1 MANIRNLNEI
11 ILNLIDYFKLAQP
24 NLDTKVGTVARDL
37 FIEGPSSGLS
47 LLYDHLALISSQ
59 QSLRQ
64 LNGSD
69 LDNFGKNFGITRK
82 QPTFSTGVALLTFSS
97 LNAPIG
103 INKGDLVYASNGF
116 SFRVLNGLTISV
128 ESGNFY
134 KSIAS
139 KYRNDL
145 DFNGISDQYAVEVTV
160 QAISSGTSGN
170 IGKYSLI
177 RTSIIGIS
185 NVINVNAFSGG
196 TNQESDAFFKDR
208 IASSLSGASI
218 GTDLGYKNIALSTEG
233 VSDALIIG
241 PGDPLML
248 RDGTIVENDVVVSE
262 GAGGKTDVVILGT
275 SLQENVDS
283 FIYRDKSN
291 TNDATN
297 AKNNFVLGQIVGD
310 ENKTINKKRIDNIK
324 SGILPVQPVQELL
337 EVSASSSGSNFVP
350 KKIDQFGRVTGNYEL
365 VKDTGLFAGSPWGF
379 DTFKFISNKISLFS
393 EDRIKNQFNSKDDV
407 TFTDVIEIPIINQ
420 NVQIINENSNILSDR
435 SLVKLKHSPVSNVT
449 RVFNLTTGER
459 YVITDQNPQGTGSLN
474 TSGVVKISG
483 NTLPTSSDLL
493 QVDYNWVVEYDQYS
507 DYDGLNNTYN
517 ITSVGDSI
525 DWGYANLIRD
535 EKVLFVQD
543 PSLNFYTGSITHSSE
558 NIIYANQYEENDG
571 YVYKILSGPNVNRL
585 AVDIKNY
592 TQNITTV
599 NSVKFGHNEA
609 FKTIDLNG
617 SFSVVNHLIGI
628 DNYYDLTV
636 ILPTDTIVVEGDIVS
651 VFTNETD
658 VFNASILGTVNNKT
672 ITVPASNVDSSSTQ
686 IYLKVSYISSSN
698 NLNNFSI
705 NSLPIARSG
714 NSYLNSTNVYSD
726 LIKKDSLVV
735 QKNLSNQFYL
745 DLGLSASS
753 FTINKEDVLSIIRI
767 SDMKELWNSNNV
779 GSVITDVNNNINVI
793 FSGYN
798 LPQIGDRVLAM
809 YSYSTFENYQPF
821 TFKNK
826 IFRSRLDIAVKDFSE
841 GKFTFKLEDFDIE
854 SGINYTIFDKTT
866 NEVIHNGLD
875 GYIVP
880 NGLVA
885 EFGSSFNFNTVNR
898 YSDKLIR
905 ISTNTINNGIFNIT
919 QELDGYIQV
928 SNNLNLLSPTEI
940 SITRILDGKEVWV
953 DGEID
958 LANNRLLISDTAN
971 INNGDTVMITM
982 FHKQNLKNSSTKLSL
997 NLSDQTINPGSL
1009 TIFGT
1014 TLLKAKDIIFTATT
1028 NGLQQ
1033 QTNEIVKKITLDNN
1047 ISSNIK
1053 LIKIC
1058 KLEKVSTVSANS
1070 EEVLSIYNN
1079 FDVFN
1084 CKIKNNQYFSYE
1096 MIENYLLGDLVFQL
1110 PSTLGNLAA
1119 APKIG
1124 DKLRATVFY
1133 AIENDNESLAYTTNG
1148 SLYTNK
1154 KFIQIN
1160 NIKISSGFKGSTS
1173 SNFTMSGMMQPI
1185 LGSRYQAFY
1194 DYVAPKQNERIIIK
1208 YNYNKIISDT
1218 TFNIEKGRPINGD
1231 VLVKA
1236 AKSVPIDITMNV
1248 VISDTFKNSYKIV
1261 LQNLKDALIN
1271 AININKLNT
1280 TLDSSDLI
1288 NTAYSIQ
1295 GIDRVR
1301 VIYFNRNGNN
1311 GQVLSITA
1319 KKDEYFVANNVITA
1333 RESR

>member
-11 ILNLIDYFKLAQP
+11 ILNLIDYFKLSQP

-37 FIEGPSSGLS
+37 FIDGPSSGLS
-47 LLYDHLALISSQ
+47 LLYDQLALVSSQ

-69 LDNFGKNFGITRK
+69 VDNFGKNFGITRK
-82 QPTFSTGVALLTFSS
+82 QPTFSTGTALLTFSS

-116 SFRVLNGLTISV
+116 SFRALNGLTISV

-145 DFNGISDQYAVEVTV
+145 DFNGISDQYAVEITV
-160 QAISSGTSGN
+160 QATNSGTSGN

-177 RTSIIGIS
+177 RTSILGIS
-185 NVINVNAFSGG
+185 NITNVNAFSGG

-241 PGDPLML
+241 PGDSLML
-248 RDGTIVENDVVVSE
+248 RDGTIVENDVIVSE
-262 GAGGKTDVVILGT
+262 GAGGKTDVIILGT
-275 SLQENVDS
+275 SLQENTDS

-291 TNDATN
+291 TNDPTN
-297 AKNNFVLGQIVGD
+297 IKNNFVLGQIVGD

-324 SGILPVQPVQELL
+324 SGVLPVQPVQELL
-337 EVSASSSGSNFVP
+337 EVSASQSGSNFIP
-350 KKIDQFGRVTGNYEL
+350 KKIDQFGRVSGNYEL

-379 DTFKFISNKISLFS
+379 DTFKWISNKISLFS
-393 EDRIKNQFNSKDDV
+393 EDRIKNQFNSKDDL
-407 TFTDVIEIPIINQ
+407 TFTDATEIPTINQ
-420 NVQIINENSNILSDR
+420 SIQIVNENSNILFDR
-435 SLVKLKHSPVSNVT
+435 SLVQLKHSPVSNVT

-459 YVITDQNPQGTGSLN
+459 YIITDQNPQGTGTVN
-474 TSGVVKISG
+474 TSGVIKISG

-507 DYDGLNNTYN
+507 DYDGFKNTYN
-517 ITSVGDSI
+517 ISSVEDSI
-525 DWGYANLIRD
+525 DWGYANLIKN
-535 EKVLFVQD
+535 EIILFTQD
-543 PSLNFYTGSITHSSE
+543 PSLNFYTGMTTHNSD
-558 NIIYANQYEENDG
+558 NVIYANQYEENDG

-585 AVDIKNY
+585 AVDVKNY
-592 TQNITTV
+592 NQNIISV
-599 NSVKFGHNEA
+599 NSVKFGNNET
-609 FKTIDLNG
+609 FKTIDNNG
-617 SFSVVNHLIGI
+617 SFSVINHLIGI

-636 ILPTDTIVVEGDIVS
+636 ILPTDAIVSDGDIVS
-651 VFTNETD
+651 VFTNEVD
-658 VFNASILGTVNNKT
+658 AFNGQILGTINNKNIT
-672 ITVPASNVDSSSTQ
+672 IPSSNLSTTSPQ
-686 IYLKVSYISSSN
+686 IYLKVSYVSNTN

-705 NSLPIARSG
+705 TSLPIARSG

-726 LIKKDSLVV
+726 VIKKDNLVI

-745 DLGLSASS
+745 DLNISSTS
-753 FTINKEDVLSIIRI
+753 FTLSKENVISVIRI
-767 SDMKELWNSNNV
+767 SDMKELWNSNNL
-779 GSVITDVNNNINVI
+779 GSIIVDANNNINIVL
-793 FSGYN
+793 SGYN

-809 YSYSTFENYQPF
+809 YSYDTFESYQPF
-821 TFKNK
+821 TFKDK

-841 GKFTFKLEDFDIE
+841 GKFTFNLEEFDIE
-854 SGINYTIFDKTT
+854 SGVNYVIFNKMT
-866 NEVIHNGLD
+866 NEVVHSGTD

-880 NGLVA
+880 NGLYA

-898 YSDKLIR
+898 YSDKLLKIN
-905 ISTNTINNGIFNIT
+905 TNTINKGIYNIT
-919 QELDGYIQV
+919 QDVDGYIHI
-928 SNNLNLLSPTEI
+928 SNYLENLLPTEI
-940 SITRILDGKEVWV
+940 SITRILDGKEVWI

-958 LANNRLLISDTAN
+958 LVNNKLLISDTAN
-971 INNGDTVMITM
+971 INNGDNVIIN
-982 FHKQNLKNSSTKLSL
+982 FFRKQNLRSAPTKLSL
-997 NLSDQTINPGSL
+997 NLSDQVVNSGSL

-1033 QTNEIVKKITLDNN
+1033 ATNELVKKTTGASN
-1047 ISSNIK
+1047 ISNNIK

-1058 KLEKVSTVSANS
+1058 KLEKVSTVSNSS
-1070 EEVLSIYNN
+1070 EEVLSVYNN

-1084 CKIKNNQYFSYE
+1084 SKIKNNQYFSNE
-1096 MIENYLLGDLVFQL
+1096 AIEKY
-1110 PSTLGNLAA
+1110 SLGNLVFELPATLNNLAA
-1119 APKIG
+1119 NIKIG

-1133 AIENDNESLAYTTNG
+1133 MIENDNESLSYNANG
-1148 SLYTNK
+1148 TLYTNK

-1160 NIKISSGFKGSTS
+1160 NIKISSGFKSSTS
-1173 SNFTMSGMMQPI
+1173 SNFSMSSMTQPI
-1185 LGSRYQAFY
+1185 LGSRYQVFY
-1194 DYVAPKQNERIIIK
+1194 DYIAPKQNERVIIK

-1236 AKSVPIDITMNV
+1236 AKAVLIDVTMNV
-1248 VISDTFKNSYKIV
+1248 VIADAFKNSYKIV

-1271 AININKLNT
+1271 AININKLNQI
-1280 TLDSSDLI
+1280 LDSSDLI

-1301 VIYFNRNGNN
+1301 VRYFNRNGNE
-1311 GQVLSITA
+1311 GQVLSVAA